1 MSQVQIAIFAS
12 GSGTN
17 AENIIKYFENHPTIK
32 VNRVY
37 TNKAS
42 AGVIARAKAL
52 DTGVEVFDREAFKNP
67 DSLCRQI
74 KNAGIDYIIL
84 AGFLWLMPKHFVQA
98 FDRKI
103 LNIHP
108 ALLPAFG
115 GKGMYGDA
123 VHKAVLA
130 NGEWKSGITI
140 HLVNEVYDAGAVLF
154 QKQLLVC
161 SNDTPDSLASRIHS
175 LEYQYFP
182 EVIETYILSR
192 I

>member
-1 MSQVQIAIFAS
+1 MSEVQIAIFAS

-17 AENIIKYFENHPTIK
+17 AENIIKFFENHPTIK

-52 DTGVEVFDREAFKNP
+52 NIGVEVFDREDFKNP

-74 KNAGIDYIIL
+74 KGAGVDYIIL

-98 FDRKI
+98 FDQKI

-140 HLVNEVYDAGAVLF
+140 HLVNEIYDAGAVLF
-154 QKQLLVC
+154 QKQLLLY
-161 SNDTPDSLASRIHS
+161 SNDTPGSLASRIHA

-182 EVIETYILSR
+182 KVIESYILSR